1 VYDRKIVLTARA
13 FQPMALNGGYF
24 LGSDL
29 PQDIGLQLLH
39 SGAIDAI
46 ELGPQKLVALYLS
59 ATVWTCSDVLSDVRR
74 NEGSVHNIRR
84 EVVLARVL

>member
-1 VYDRKIVLTARA
+1 MLTARA
-13 FQPMALNGGYF
+13 LQPMALNDGHF

-29 PQDIGLQLLH
+29 PQDVGFQLLH
-39 SGAIDAI
+39 GGAIDAI
-46 ELGPQKLVALYLS
+46 ELGLQKLVALYLS
-59 ATVWTCSDVLSDVRR
+59 ATVWTCSDVLSDVLR